1 MRLRVRGEVTHG
13 TFTLAAR
20 VDVRLRGVTALV
32 GASGAG
38 KSTFLRLIGG
48 FEPRA
53 AADVEVAGE
62 QWQGATSAKA
72 TLPAHA
78 RAVGMV
84 FQEPRLFPHLDAHGN
99 LRFAARAGRKRQGAR
114 LTLEE
119 VVRFLDLA
127 PLLAL
132 RPHQLSGGQ
141 RQRVA
146 LGRALLTPA
155 KLWLFDEPLSA
166 LDAKSRQEIA
176 PYLHRLCRRHA
187 VPIVYVS
194 HSLPEVLSIADQVL
208 VAANGHVAEVPSIA
222 DFSASLTNPL
232 VTNPLLGEEAGA
244 VVACRFRNYDSRY
257 HLSELAFGAAT
268 LFVPGDLGDAEP
280 VVRLHIPARD
290 VSLATAPVRH
300 VSILNQVAGE
310 IEALREQGDSVLAR
324 VRCGEQ
330 KLLARVTH
338 RSVDQLGLRVG
349 TQVQALIKSVAV
361 RAADV

>member
-84 FQEPRLFPHLDAHGN
+84 FQEPRLFPHLDARGN

-208 VAANGHVAEVPSIA
+208 VAADGHVAEVPSIA
-222 DFSASLTNPL
+222 DFSTSF
-232 VTNPLLGEEAGA
+232 TNPLLGEEAGA

-268 LFVPGDLGDAEP
+268 LFVPGDLGHAEP